1 MDLAQLLYTYRTL
14 VTDEKSR
21 WFLFLTKLTPLMA
34 VEKVA
39 FTPTVHDLCLPLLA
53 VKSNN
58 RKAFNTWFKHTE
70 PTQTA
75 QANQSLQLIYEENK
89 TKHKT
94 KQSLVTS
101 APAQNYWQRFLFR
114 TWFGPFTVLHLW
126 LTSSAWCE
134 FVWQRYRAASCR
146 FKHVMQQEHKKKQR
160 KKHKNKSTI
169 FWKAF

>member
-1 MDLAQLLYTYRTL
+1 
-14 VTDEKSR
+14 
-21 WFLFLTKLTPLMA
+21 MA

-94 KQSLVTS
+94 KQSLVAS
-101 APAQNYWQRFLFR
+101 APAPELLTKISFQNMIWAIYCI
-114 TWFGPFTVLHLW
+114 
-126 LTSSAWCE
+126 TS
-134 FVWQRYRAASCR
+134 VID
-146 FKHVMQQEHKKKQR
+146 
-160 KKHKNKSTI
+160 TI
-169 FWKAF
+169 SLMWICLAKV